1 MRIQNNQGLF
11 TQNRYNHTNTE
22 LNKTLNKL
30 SSGYRINQAAD
41 DAAGLGISEKMRAQI
56 RGLEQAEENVLDGIS
71 LIQTAES
78 GLAQIQ
84 NPNLVRM
91 RELAIQA
98 CNDTL
103 TDEDRA
109 LIQLEIDEIKKG
121 INDIANNTEFNTIHP
136 LRQDKL
142 AGSFE
147 INGADNYVI
156 NKYLGL
162 NVSPDGSFD
171 LRTNQGYPGSAND
184 DNKTLIFGTGQG
196 TTQPSILING
206 QSSYLKTN
214 ILQPTTLSNG
224 TFTTVY
230 LINDVKVTQQVK
242 LVEDQFEF
250 KYRIENT
257 SNNLQDVGFYFHMDT
272 MLGDDDHAPF
282 IVNNNQL
289 STEIGYEGNNVP
301 SSFEVFNNTGNPE
314 LKATGTIT
322 GDKIIANPDEF
333 RVGNYSNIQSPSWS
347 ATPGHPVGDSGYA
360 LKWKERALAP
370 GESFEVNTF
379 YGLGVP
385 PGITESTWT
394 PSTVDP
400 DHLILQV
407 GPNEGHHFKVV
418 LTDARTAALGI
429 DGLNIS
435 TRENAEKSLSYID
448 NANHYVSK
456 ERSKYGA
463 YQNALEHILN
473 NVGNAKENLTKA
485 ESTLRDA
492 DMAKETSKLK
502 KDQVLL
508 QATQSMMAQINQMSQ
523 GILEIL
529 K

>member
-1 MRIQNNQGLF
+1 MKIQFNQGLF

-30 SSGYRINQAAD
+30 SSGYQINQAAD
-41 DAAGLGISEKMRAQI
+41 DAAGLAISEKMRAQI

-109 LIQLEIDEIKKG
+109 LIQLEIDEIKKS

-136 LRQDKL
+136 LHQDKL

-162 NVSPDGSFD
+162 NVTPDGSFD
-171 LRTNQGYPGSAND
+171 LRTNQGYPGSVND

-206 QSSYLKTN
+206 QPSYLKTS

-230 LINDVKVTQQVK
+230 LINNVKVTQQVK

-257 SNNLQDVGFYFHMDT
+257 SSSSQDVGFYFHMDT
-272 MLGDDDHAPF
+272 MLGDDDRAPF

-301 SSFEVFNNTGNPE
+301 SSFEVFNNSGNSE
-314 LKATGTIT
+314 LKATRTIT
-322 GDKIIANPDEF
+322 GGDILIPPDEF
-333 RVGNYSNIQSPSWS
+333 RVGNYSNVQSPSWS
-347 ATPGHPVGDSGYA
+347 ASGREIGDSGYA
-360 LKWKERALAP
+360 LKWNERALLP

-385 PGITESTWT
+385 PGITDSTWT

-400 DHLILQV
+400 DYLILQV
-407 GPNEGHHFKVV
+407 GPNEGHHFKVK

-429 DGLNIS
+429 DKLNVL
-435 TRENAEKSLSYID
+435 TRESAEKSLSYID

-463 YQNALEHILN
+463 YQNSLEHILN

-508 QATQSMMAQINQMSQ
+508 QSAQSMMAQINQMSQ